1 MARARGG
8 AVVSGLAR
16 RIVTAMLAA
25 ASRLLPLPLRPWAR
39 AMERELDEI
48 AGDGAALLFAAG
60 CLWALLG
67 LAIGQALGSGR
78 APDRGTLPSPE
89 PSNRSLS
96 TMNPIATRPRTLAL
110 LCGAGA
116 VGIGLAYL
124 AAAGAPSRY
133 LIVNLAALV
142 LGASLWLAL
151 GRAAGGRLRQ
161 SGPMLTG
168 LAAILVL
175 TAFFGLAVDGAARWV
190 SVGPLN
196 IQVSLVLLPVML
208 VLYARQPDAIGTAG
222 IAAAAFALAVQ
233 PDRAMAGVLVA
244 GLLGLLAARPGRLQ
258 LLAAG
263 AAVAAFGWAMLKPD
277 NLPAVPYVD
286 QIFYTAFDVHPL
298 AGLAV
303 AIGAAALALPAL
315 ITARGASDAR
325 PALLAFGGCWL
336 GVIIAA
342 ALGNNPTPLVGHGGS
357 AILGY
362 LLSGALLPSD
372 ALHAAKRAE
381 QSAEPT
387 AERGGNRT
395 TSELSVPNPA

>member
-1 MARARGG
+1 M
-8 AVVSGLAR
+8 SGLAR
-16 RIVTAMLAA
+16 RIARAMLAA

-48 AGDGAALLFAAG
+48 RGDGAALLFAAG
-60 CLWALLG
+60 CLRALLG

-78 APDRGTLPSPE
+78 APDQSILPSPE

-151 GRAAGGRLRQ
+151 GRAANMRLQYGGL
-161 SGPMLTG
+161 MVLG
-168 LAAILVL
+168 LAAALVL
-175 TAFFGLAVDGAARWV
+175 TAFFGLAVDGASRWV

-196 IQVSLVLLPVML
+196 IQVSLVVLPVML
-208 VLYARQPDAIGTAG
+208 ILYARQPDAIGTAG

-233 PDRAMAGVLVA
+233 PDRAMAGVLAA
-244 GLLGLLAARPGRLQ
+244 GLSALVMAKPGRLP

-263 AAVAAFGWAMLKPD
+263 AAIAAFGWTMLTPD
-277 NLPAVPYVD
+277 ALPAVPWVD
-286 QIFYTAFDVHPL
+286 HDPLHRVRRSSARRPGGGDRGRGACL
-298 AGLAV
+298 AGADCS
-303 AIGAAALALPAL
+303 ARWPGQKAGAAAFGAFWLAVV
-315 ITARGASDAR
+315 IAS
-325 PALLAFGGCWL
+325 
-336 GVIIAA
+336 
-342 ALGNNPTPLVGHGGS
+342 ALGNYPTPLVGYGGS

-362 LLSGALLPSD
+362 LLSGALLPAD
-372 ALHAAKRAE
+372 ALAAAGRAGRSVE
-381 QSAEPT
+381 PPGEGGGDRSA
-387 AERGGNRT
+387 
-395 TSELSVPNPA
+395 SELRVPNPA